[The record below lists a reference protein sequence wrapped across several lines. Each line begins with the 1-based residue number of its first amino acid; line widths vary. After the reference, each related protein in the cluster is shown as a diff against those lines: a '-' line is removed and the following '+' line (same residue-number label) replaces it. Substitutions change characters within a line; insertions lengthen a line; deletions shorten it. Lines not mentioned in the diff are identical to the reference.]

1 MNYAL
6 LSLTV
11 VIVMMSSVPLTQSTL
26 AQKDDSNDTEQ
37 KVLNFTQGAVKVL
50 KDAGEKVESYI
61 HNMTSDS
68 NQTTKNMTSEIDSN
82 SSNIDNATV
91 PSNETTI
98 P

>member
-68 NQTTKNMTSEIDSN
+68 IQTTMIMS
-82 SSNIDNATV
+82 
-91 PSNETTI
+91 
-98 P
+98 